1 MMEFTHDNEGIHIK
15 YKNKYLIL
23 NGAAV
28 TKELLSDDELLS
40 FSKEFLKFNQAIGR
54 ISNKE
59 VQPEELKITLMSI
72 LYDQD
77 QREKKWRKFKEHQRQ
92 SDSEDQAHGSQ

>member
-1 MMEFTHDNEGIHIK
+1 MEFTHDNEGIHIK

-54 ISNKE
+54 ISHK
-59 VQPEELKITLMSI
+59 
-72 LYDQD
+72 
-77 QREKKWRKFKEHQRQ
+77 
-92 SDSEDQAHGSQ
+92 